1 MKTMIA
7 KTLGVMFLLTDR
19 TRYARI
25 DMLAAFVKRNSI
37 DKAMIS
43 VIFVVWMID

>member
-1 MKTMIA
+1 MIA
-7 KTLGVMFLLTDR
+7 EALGVNFLLTDR
-19 TRYARI
+19 PRYARI
-25 DMLAAFVKRNSI
+25 EMLAAVVKRNSI